1 MGSATTKDSERKVE
15 VPIQTLAQPTIA
27 KNTAI
32 LTLEVIPLWAEEL
45 VGYLQK
51 DILLNDKKAA
61 VKLKAKAVQFTLVN
75 GTLYKRGYMLPLLKC
90 VSQEE

>member
-1 MGSATTKDSERKVE
+1 MGSTTTKDSERKLE

-32 LTLEVIPLWAEEL
+32 LMLEVIPFWAKKL
-45 VGYLQK
+45 VSYLQK
-51 DILLNDKKAA
+51 DILPNDKKAA
-61 VKLKAKAVQFTLVN
+61 VKLKARVAQFTLVN
-75 GTLYKRGYMLPLLKC
+75 GTLYKRGYMLPLLNC